1 MTENALQATLASD
14 FGQVLKGIQSLQ
26 TEMKA
31 TKAEVKALAKDT
43 NGFQQQAVQGFSKT
57 KLAAIDA
64 MKGVGGLKQEI
75 KDAGGA
81 LARLGG
87 PLGELSAKIG
97 GAGGMRG
104 SFALLSGAAI
114 AAGLAFRGL
123 LGIADRAAQA
133 ANRAVTAAKGV
144 RDAARSGEDSAL
156 GQAGN
161 VLGKSDAIGQ
171 AVFRGGPKALD
182 EVQAIAQREGISIEE
197 AASGY
202 NATANLDPKVR
213 DRALR
218 AAALASRSGLVDFT
232 GAAQQI
238 GSNDMLQRSLGL
250 NEIYNNDPSQQTRV
264 VEEAAAR
271 LVTQATAK
279 EGDVFAKADGTG
291 WEANLRGIQRV
302 GTNDVVQRLAAIRG
316 RQSRTF
322 GADLGVTMRDPG
334 IDRALDRQL
343 GRAEQGSNVA
353 LNDLM
358 IQQAAEVARL
368 NAEAAAALASLGGR
382 LEKAIDILGIAM
394 GGEGPREDRANRAQ
408 TENSKAMRVI
418 IEEDRTKTAP
428 RSY

>member
-1 MTENALQATLASD
+1 MTDNKMQVELSSN
-14 FGQVLKGIQSLQ
+14 FGQILAGVANLQ

-31 TKAEVKALAKDT
+31 LKSTVKDLGKESNT
-43 NGFQQQAVQGFSKT
+43 FQSEAVKGFSKT
-57 KLAAIDA
+57 KQAAIDA
-64 MKGVGGLKQEI
+64 MRGTSSLGKQI

-81 LARLGG
+81 IARMGG
-87 PLGELSAKIG
+87 PMGELSAKIG
-97 GAGGMRG
+97 GAGGMTG
-104 SFALLSGAAI
+104 SLAMLSAAAI
-114 AAGLAFRGL
+114 AAGLIFRGL
-123 LGIADRAAQA
+123 LGQAERAANA
-133 ANRAVTAAKGV
+133 AGRAVTAAKGV
-144 RDAARSGEDSAL
+144 RDAVRSGDNSAL
-156 GQAGN
+156 DQAGN

-171 AVFRGGPKALD
+171 AVFRGGPQALD

-197 AASGY
+197 AAAGY
-202 NATANLDPKVR
+202 NATANLDPKMR

-218 AAALASRSGLVDFT
+218 AAALASRSGLVGFT
-232 GAAQQI
+232 GAAQQL
-238 GSNDMLQRSLGL
+238 GSNDLLQRSLGL
-250 NEIYNNDPSQQTRV
+250 NEIYANDPSQQNRV

-279 EGDVFAKADGTG
+279 EGDVFAKGDGTG

-368 NAEAAAALASLGGR
+368 NAEAAAALATLGGK
-382 LEKAIDILGIAM
+382 LEKIVDIFGYLQ

-408 TENSKAMRVI
+408 TENAKAMRVI